1 MLAVHRPLCSSMQAF
16 RALVRYLLGS
26 EGGLL
31 TLLKLTE
38 VLQNHINAVNP
49 SHTMKDY
56 SKHVSLDHMYFLT
69 LGDHFYIGKMMS
81 SEYRKL

>member
-1 MLAVHRPLCSSMQAF
+1 MQAF
-16 RALVRYLLGS
+16 QSLMRSLLGS
-26 EGGLL
+26 EGSLL
-31 TLLKLTE
+31 TLPKLTE

-56 SKHVSLDHMYFLT
+56 LEHVFLDHMYFLT